1 MLGVLLALLA
11 ALGWGTSGVLAR
23 MGTRFLKPGTATFI
37 SMISSLALVGTL
49 ALLVNFDTFASLSP
63 KAWLWFGL
71 IGLINFVIGRQCNFT
86 SIRYIGVTRASPIV
100 SLNPLIAMVLAVF
113 ILGETVNVAIV
124 SGTVCVVTGI
134 SLVVT
139 SR

>member
-1 MLGVLLALLA
+1 MLGVPLALLA
-11 ALGWGTSGVLAR
+11 ALGWGISSALAR
-23 MGTRFLKPGTATFI
+23 VGTQHLKPGTATFI
-37 SMISSLALVGTL
+37 SMISSLVLIGTL
-49 ALLVNFDTFASLSP
+49 ALAVNFAAFGSLSL

-71 IGLINFVIGRQCNFT
+71 IGLINFVIGRQCNYL

-100 SLNPLIAMVLAVF
+100 SLNPLISMILAVF
-113 ILGETVNVAIV
+113 LLGETVNVAIV
-124 SGTVCVVTGI
+124 IGTVCVVSGI